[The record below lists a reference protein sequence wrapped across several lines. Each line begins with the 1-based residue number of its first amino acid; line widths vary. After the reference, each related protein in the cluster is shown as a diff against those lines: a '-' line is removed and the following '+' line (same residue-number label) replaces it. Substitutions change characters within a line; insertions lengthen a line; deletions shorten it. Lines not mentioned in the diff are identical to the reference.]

1 MIEFQSAHPVRGATA
16 RASSFRSPRPDF
28 NPRTSQTPTGSR
40 RFQSTRPVWGATGC
54 TRLRLCS
61 STEFQS
67 TRPVWGATVR
77 RGDRGDG
84 HPISI
89 HAPRVGRDRFLDYR
103 HKFIRRFQ
111 STRPVWGATAVPAWW
126 QLHTAISIHAPR
138 AGCDAGRRGHLTSRA
153 SISIHAPRARCDNV
167 RSVQGG
173 WLPVFQST
181 HPVRGATMDKAA
193 AAGNNEFQST
203 RPVWGA
209 TMCTSRRRSSAT
221 ISIHAPRVGR
231 DNCICVDIRVSLHF
245 NPRAPCGARR
255 SLTATLTM
263 LMNFNPRAPC
273 GARPGRRTSCSTRKY
288 FNPRAPCGARHA
300 AADGHDAAR

>member
-1 MIEFQSAHPVRGATA
+1 MIEFQSAHPVRGATFFG
-16 RASSFRSPRPDF
+16 FRILPAP
-28 NPRTSQTPTGSR
+28 
-40 RFQSTRPVWGATGC
+40 
-54 TRLRLCS
+54 L
-61 STEFQS
+61 FQS

-111 STRPVWGATAVPAWW
+111 STRPVRGATRIDIFPNAYKQFQSTHPVRGATLTRKNRWCTW
-126 QLHTAISIHAPR
+126 TISIHAPR

-181 HPVRGATMDKAA
+181 HPVRGATLRGSVSSPARS
-193 AAGNNEFQST
+193 GFQST
-203 RPVWGA
+203 HPVRSATSTISSGDSLQLFQSTHPVRGA
-209 TMCTSRRRSSAT
+209 TQERW
-221 ISIHAPRVGR
+221 
-231 DNCICVDIRVSLHF
+231 
-245 NPRAPCGARR
+245 
-255 SLTATLTM
+255 
-263 LMNFNPRAPC
+263 
-273 GARPGRRTSCSTRKY
+273 
-288 FNPRAPCGARHA
+288 
-300 AADGHDAAR
+300 